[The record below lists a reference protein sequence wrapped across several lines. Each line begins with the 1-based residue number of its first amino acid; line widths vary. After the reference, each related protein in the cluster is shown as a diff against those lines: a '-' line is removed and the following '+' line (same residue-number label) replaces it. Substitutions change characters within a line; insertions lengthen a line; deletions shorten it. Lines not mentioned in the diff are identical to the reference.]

1 MLLFKPACW
10 PCAATTK
17 GTGTALTSAELV
29 VKCLESM
36 YSSRLWQ
43 PQLVDLTP
51 DMAAARHASVSKLML
66 LCERHPR
73 RLIPGMLT
81 LLACLPETVT
91 ADFYSHLLTLV
102 SCLLMSAFCLV
113 GVTVRATCSLSHRR
127 VGAFDAVSMP
137 RSPQSLQSLFAG
149 LATPRLLKVYG
160 AIHCQLAAAAESKE
174 RRAYHGTI
182 P

>member
-1 MLLFKPACW
+1 MV
-10 PCAATTK
+10 TQ
-17 GTGTALTSAELV
+17 TALLHV
-29 VKCLESM
+29 VITLCPHDRFVEASYKEFRQHTLEEAA
-36 YSSRLWQ
+36 
-43 PQLVDLTP
+43 
-51 DMAAARHASVSKLML
+51 MAAARHASVSKLML

-81 LLACLPETVT
+81 LLACLPETVA

-137 RSPQSLQSLFAG
+137 RSPQLLQSLFAG